1 MAVRMEEDSQRVC
14 FLQNLLRESQA
25 RERNLKEINAALM
38 VLVGQRS
45 QLKRKSSLEAEK
57 EQLAKELKDDRKR
70 AEAQQDAL
78 LSQIAELTTKTQE
91 LDFAYREVQM
101 ARDKEASKFRER
113 LREAENE
120 RNSMKCALENLEKD
134 YA

>member
-38 VLVGQRS
+38 VLVGQRR

-78 LSQIAELTTKTQE
+78 LSQIAELTRKTQE

>member
-1 MAVRMEEDSQRVC
+1 M
-14 FLQNLLRESQA
+14 
-25 RERNLKEINAALM
+25 
-38 VLVGQRS
+38 
-45 QLKRKSSLEAEK
+45 
-57 EQLAKELKDDRKR
+57 AKELKDDRKR

-120 RNSMKCALENLEKD
+120 RNSMKCALESLEKD

>member
-38 VLVGQRS
+38 VLVGQRR

-120 RNSMKCALENLEKD
+120 RNSMKCALESLEKD